1 MEQLRDHA
9 RAYWAE
15 LLAVLLALAG
25 VVEGLTADDSNGRG
39 PSWLLPFVV
48 ALMALPLLFQRWFPF
63 AAPAATVLI
72 GVMIASLSDG
82 NNIADSIVAFFLL
95 FLVAWLFGRLDRRMA
110 VTGLVLLYAAVLV
123 VDAAADELDAGSI
136 VFPAV
141 FLTMFWGASFVL
153 HARAAEVRHAEER
166 AERLLEEQEAA
177 AARAV
182 EDERQR
188 IARELHDVIAHSVS
202 QMTVQAGAVRRLLL
216 PEQERER
223 ETLQSVETT
232 GREALTEMRR
242 LVGLLRERDEVA
254 ELQPQPSLQRLDT
267 LLGSVRERGLEV
279 DLEVE
284 GTARELPPG
293 VDLSAYRL
301 VQEALQS
308 SIRAGSPGHAWVAL
322 RWRDRELELEVAN
335 DGLADASANGF
346 ARGLPG
352 MRERVALVGGRLE
365 TGRRDGGG
373 FVVRCHLP
381 LESAA

>member
-1 MEQLRDHA
+1 VDRLRDDW
-9 RAYWAE
+9 RAYWVE
-15 LLAVLLALAG
+15 GLAVVLALAG
-25 VVEGLTADDSNGRG
+25 VVEGLTATDTDGRG

-48 ALMALPLLFQRWFPF
+48 VLMALPLLFQRWFPF
-63 AAPAATVLI
+63 AAPAASVLI
-72 GVMIASLSDG
+72 GVVIAIFSDG
-82 NNIADSIVAFFLL
+82 HTISDSIVAFILL
-95 FLVAWLFGRLDRRMA
+95 FLVAWLFGRLERRMA
-110 VTGLVLLYAAVLV
+110 VTGLVLLYVAVLV
-123 VDAAADELDAGSI
+123 VDGEADDLSVGDI
-136 VFPAV
+136 VFPAI
-141 FLTMFWGASFVL
+141 FLTMFWGASFVV
-153 HARAAEVRHAEER
+153 HARAAEVRHAQER
-166 AERLLEEQEAA
+166 AARLLEEQEEA

-223 ETLQSVETT
+223 ETLQSVEAT

-254 ELQPQPSLQRLDT
+254 ELAPQPSLSRLDT
-267 LLGSVRERGLEV
+267 LLGSMRERGLEV

-301 VQEALQS
+301 VQEALTS
-308 SIRAGSPGHAWVAL
+308 SVRAGNPGHAWVAV
-322 RWRDRELELEVAN
+322 RWRDHELELEVGN
-335 DGLADASANGF
+335 DGMPDAAVNGF

-352 MRERVALVGGRLE
+352 MRERVALVGGTLE